1 MCENDNLSDIPG
13 WFAKSKDVR
22 LHICFPNAFDPKYL
36 MARRKLFKQMKILK
50 EEQQALK
57 NKSSSA
63 VIKLTP
69 CAPPSF
75 AKNVRHL
82 KFKPIKGHVL
92 KPAQKSD
99 VLTSET
105 SQDQSQSINNLN
117 VESNLKS
124 TQIPDEIKKCENE
137 KTTTTDSDE
146 LVVESETKID
156 IVDVTKPKEIHDGN
170 ESQEIICDIQE
181 EGKTK
186 NRRSRR
192 RV

>member
-1 MCENDNLSDIPG
+1 
-13 WFAKSKDVR
+13 
-22 LHICFPNAFDPKYL
+22 
-36 MARRKLFKQMKILK
+36 MKILK

-57 NKSSSA
+57 NKSSSS

-75 AKNVRHL
+75 AKNVKNL

-92 KPAQKSD
+92 KPAQKTD

-105 SQDQSQSINNLN
+105 SQEQSLSINN
-117 VESNLKS
+117 VHIESNLTS
-124 TQIPDEIKKCENE
+124 TQFVDDINKCENE
-137 KTTTTDSDE
+137 KNTTTDSDE
-146 LVVESETKID
+146 TVVECESKID
-156 IVDVTKPKEIHDGN
+156 MVDATEPKETHGGN
-170 ESQEIICDIQE
+170 ESRHIICDIQE
-181 EGKTK
+181 EEKPK